1 MLTREQKLLF
11 SRLIFNAKEILFA
24 DSANSEVTKPE
35 KASKWFEIL
44 MQLNSVGAN
53 IPDYK
58 TIRDQEWSNMRRAV
72 EKKLASVKANE
83 GKSQEEQVP
92 IRPFTQTEEIVL
104 DILGKGSGT
113 TQKTEV
119 DLSDFPV
126 QGTVRVMESM
136 TSGNF
141 GGVKFEEDDD
151 DEDDAAFIGGED
163 ASETN
168 NTSVGNSNVVN
179 GNGADYPSG
188 GPVPPGVKQKKR
200 GRKKRIF
207 PTFNMGGT
215 GPVEMNELRR
225 KKLRLE
231 CMKLELEIEKLPL
244 ECAKLELEIQQLQ
257 RNLSHS

>member
-1 MLTREQKLLF
+1 
-11 SRLIFNAKEILFA
+11 
-24 DSANSEVTKPE
+24 
-35 KASKWFEIL
+35 
-44 MQLNSVGAN
+44 
-53 IPDYK
+53 
-58 TIRDQEWSNMRRAV
+58 
-72 EKKLASVKANE
+72 
-83 GKSQEEQVP
+83 
-92 IRPFTQTEEIVL
+92 
-104 DILGKGSGT
+104 
-113 TQKTEV
+113 
-119 DLSDFPV
+119 
-126 QGTVRVMESM
+126 MESM

-163 ASETN
+163 GSEAN

>member
-1 MLTREQKLLF
+1 
-11 SRLIFNAKEILFA
+11 
-24 DSANSEVTKPE
+24 
-35 KASKWFEIL
+35 
-44 MQLNSVGAN
+44 
-53 IPDYK
+53 
-58 TIRDQEWSNMRRAV
+58 
-72 EKKLASVKANE
+72 
-83 GKSQEEQVP
+83 
-92 IRPFTQTEEIVL
+92 
-104 DILGKGSGT
+104 
-113 TQKTEV
+113 
-119 DLSDFPV
+119 
-126 QGTVRVMESM
+126 MESM

-163 ASETN
+163 GSEAN

-179 GNGADYPSG
+179 GNGADYASG

-207 PTFNMGGT
+207 PTFNMSGT